1 MGIATD
7 LLTDLERRL
16 AGSAAPRI
24 RALHLPP
31 TPWNGSKDGE
41 FGAIALD
48 DGTIGLSYL
57 LLDDALATVSARRH
71 DALVG
76 ADALAVARLWR
87 DGVDGA
93 QRAVGFAA
101 VNAISRHLLDR
112 AGLVPPPASDS
123 IAGLDPQR
131 GEHIGMVGHFPP
143 LLQAVT
149 ASGARLTVL
158 ELRADLAG
166 DHDGYRVTLDPAELQ
181 SCDKVLATS
190 TVLLNGSFDAVL
202 ANCTGAREIA
212 LIGPGAG
219 CLPGPLFARGVTA
232 VGGLWVVD
240 APGLVAA
247 LTRGESWGKMAK
259 KFVLKR
265 GDWAG

>member
-1 MGIATD
+1 MGIATE
-7 LLTDLERRL
+7 LLIDLECHL
-16 AGSAAPRI
+16 AGHAAPRI

-57 LLDDALATVSARRH
+57 LLDDALARLSARR
-71 DALVG
+71 DDWPVG
-76 ADALAVARLWR
+76 ADALAVAREWC
-87 DGVDGA
+87 DGA
-93 QRAVGFAA
+93 DGARRAVGFATL
-101 VNAISRHLLDR
+101 NALSRLCFDR
-112 AGLVPPPASDS
+112 AGFVPPPATDS

-131 GEHIGMVGHFPP
+131 GEHVGMVGHFPP

-166 DHDGYRVTLDPAELQ
+166 NHDGYRVTLDPAELQ
-181 SCDKVLATS
+181 TCDKVLATS
-190 TVLLNGSFDAVL
+190 TVLLNGTLDAVL
-202 ANCTGAREIA
+202 ANCTKASEIA

-219 CLPGPLFARGVTA
+219 CLPGALFARGVTV

-240 APGLVAA
+240 APALVAA

-259 KFVLKR
+259 KFVLTR
-265 GDWAG
+265 GDWSH

>member
-1 MGIATD
+1 MNLATD
-7 LLTDLERRL
+7 LLTDLESRF
-16 AGSAAPRI
+16 AGRAALRI

-31 TPWNGSKDGE
+31 MPWTGNKDGE
-41 FGAIALD
+41 FGAIELD

-57 LLDDALATVSARRH
+57 LLDDALAVLSARRD

-93 QRAVGFAA
+93 QRALGFATL
-101 VNAISRHLLDR
+101 NALSRHLLDR
-112 AGLVPPPASDS
+112 ASFVPPPASDS

-143 LLQAVT
+143 LLKAVT

-158 ELRADLAG
+158 ELRADLVG
-166 DHDGYRVTLDPAELQ
+166 DHDGYRVTLDLTALQ
-181 SCDKVLATS
+181 TCDKVLATS
-190 TVLLNGSFDAVL
+190 TVLLNGTLDAVL
-202 ANCTGAREIA
+202 ANCSRASEIA

-219 CLPGPLFARGVTA
+219 CLPGALFARGVTV

-240 APGLVAA
+240 APALVAA

-265 GDWAG
+265 GDWSH

>member
-7 LLTDLERRL
+7 LLIDLARGL
-16 AGSAAPRI
+16 AGRSAPRI

-31 TPWNGSKDGE
+31 TPWNGTKDGE
-41 FGAIALD
+41 FGAVELD

-57 LLDDALATVSARRH
+57 LLDDALAALSARRA
-71 DALVG
+71 DGFAG
-76 ADALAVARLWR
+76 ADAFAVARLWR
-87 DGVDGA
+87 DGADAA
-93 QRAVGFAA
+93 QRALGFAA
-101 VNAISRHLLDR
+101 VNAISRHLQDR
-112 AGLVPPPASDS
+112 AGWVPPPASDS

-149 ASGARLTVL
+149 VSGARLTVL

-190 TVLLNGSFDAVL
+190 TVLLNGTLDGVL
-202 ANCTGAREIA
+202 ANCTRAREIA

-219 CLPGPLFARGVTA
+219 CLPGALFARGVTI

-240 APGLVAA
+240 SPGLVSA
-247 LTRGESWGKMAK
+247 LTRGQSWGRMAR

-265 GDWAG
+265 DDWPG